1 MQKYRE
7 IVEADEKLKKEKEKK
22 QREQEE
28 VLFQADLQRA
38 YDAEFNKEAI
48 EERKMQDLKE
58 VEDNI
63 KNFEEK

>member
-1 MQKYRE
+1 
-7 IVEADEKLKKEKEKK
+7 
-22 QREQEE
+22 
-28 VLFQADLQRA
+28 LQRA